1 MSIEDVRQ
9 VLIDHETNYKSPA
22 KGTDKWR
29 WLCSCGQEKF
39 LETRELCVME
49 TREHLAQVIDQEVFR
64 LALDKVEVG
73 VVVPS
78 GQDHSIPTDLSIM
91 SYLIREVDCGIRH
104 MPDARHL
111 LGDWFHKQDAVKIRE
126 EAKARMRRLKQITDA
141 INEEFWSLFGSQA

>member
-1 MSIEDVRQ
+1 MSDDWIVEDDIKQ

-22 KGTDKWR
+22 KGHFVSQAWWKWS
-29 WLCSCGQEKF
+29 CSCGQEKF

-49 TREHLAQVIDQEVFR
+49 TRAHWANVIAALVPPGHDQ
-64 LALDKVEVG
+64 
-73 VVVPS
+73 
-78 GQDHSIPTDLSIM
+78 SIPNDLGIM
-91 SYLIREVDCGIRH
+91 SYLIREVDCGICH

-111 LGDWFHKQDAVKIRE
+111 LGDWFRKQDIIKIRD